1 MNNYDFFIQKPGI
14 DPSLF
19 HKIQKLRQI
28 QDRDESLTNDD
39 QAKELAYMM
48 RGEELVASASIYIC
62 ENSALIQRYLV
73 SGIVNGL
80 GVESIFYQNILQS
93 LIYRGVENIYEFAGS
108 PNKNI
113 LYELGFQQ
121 TQEYFDI
128 DGGYIPVIKYIP

>member
-1 MNNYDFFIQKPGI
+1 MNYDFFIQKPGI
-14 DPSLF
+14 DPQLF

-48 RGEELVASASIYIC
+48 CGEELVASALICIC

-73 SGIVNGL
+73 SGTVKGL

-108 PNKNI
+108 PNINL